1 MNAKVRVSGFC
12 IILTEQKWKDGNL
25 VPNVSFTDFT
35 KKCIKSKIAYTSD
48 VERENY
54 DDMASLSRK
63 IVFPCLNVNQ
73 LIELMESSY
82 LSYDGETMGALTIEY
97 GWIPATSFNYQDY
110 SNNQDTN
117 AYISVLFDFD
127 NFENVEKESHC
138 MQSNYTFQENLTSE
152 IMECL
157 KDEEFETL
165 EEIVSKEFNYDL
177 SQLEIQFENQ
187 N

>member
-25 VPNVSFTDFT
+25 VSNVSFTDFT

-63 IVFPCLNVNQ
+63 IVFPCLDVNQ
-73 LIELMESSY
+73 LIELMESSF

-97 GWIPATSFNYQDY
+97 GWIPATSFNYQDHF
-110 SNNQDTN
+110 NNQDTN